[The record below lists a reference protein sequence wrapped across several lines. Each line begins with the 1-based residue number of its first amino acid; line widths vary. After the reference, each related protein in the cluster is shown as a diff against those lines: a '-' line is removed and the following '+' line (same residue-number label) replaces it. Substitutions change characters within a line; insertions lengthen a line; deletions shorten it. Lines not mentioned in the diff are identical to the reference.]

1 MTFGKKAVQ
10 QGGNTGSTK
19 GGGNFDATA
28 WNEWNSYINE
38 EVLDGS
44 WVKQPNGKFKK
55 EIEAIGVLNFIMD
68 IGTQSQGDASMESK
82 LAKPEENE
90 EYSAEELAEMEKY
103 PSNYFKWVDDY
114 RDGKKLKVRKKFWPQ
129 QPEAELIFAVDFPA
143 LQADYSKHPMAD
155 EGASEDLK
163 AYRIDYN
170 GKDFKDKTQL
180 GRHIT
185 NEVHW
190 KTKKFN
196 DKDVKYKIASAGGFI
211 DEYMNDGHDLAHLVQ
226 AKTNWTIVVTKTV
239 KTTDDGKEIVYYNQS
254 IKDPAPIV
262 DIKERSGVYTAEEQI
277 KDLPAHPEFCGIL
290 LNGGEYTK
298 EQLTEVRGMWWGI
311 AKQASTF
318 DRNEGT
324 TRDGEWIVGEGWDG
338 SDLEKAYI
346 KFGFNEAVSSQNN
359 TQGVSGSQGD
369 SSNKAPTP
377 QHKAPEKQESV
388 KDAPTYNE
396 PPLDFD
402 DD

>member
-10 QGGNTGSTK
+10 QGGNTGSNN

-129 QPEAELIFAVDFPA
+129 QPEAELIFAVDFPT
-143 LQADYSKHPMAD
+143 LQADYSKHPMAE
-155 EGASEDLK
+155 EGGTEDLK

-170 GKDFKDKTQL
+170 GKDFKDKAQL

-239 KTTDDGKEIVYYNQS
+239 KTMDDGKEIIYYNQS

-277 KDLPAHPEFCGIL
+277 KDLPAYPEFCGIL

-298 EQLTEVRGMWWGI
+298 KQLTEVRGMWWGI
-311 AKQASTF
+311 VKQASTF

-324 TRDGEWIVGEGWDG
+324 TRDGEWIVGEGWEG
-338 SDLEKAYI
+338 SDLEKAHI
-346 KFGFNEAVSSQNN
+346 KFGFNESGSSQNN
-359 TQGVSGSQGD
+359 TQGGD
-369 SSNKAPTP
+369 TKGIQKPV
-377 QHKAPEKQESV
+377 QES
-388 KDAPTYNE
+388 KPAQNEAPQQAQPQYNE
-396 PPLDFD
+396 TPMDFD
-402 DD
+402 DDIPF